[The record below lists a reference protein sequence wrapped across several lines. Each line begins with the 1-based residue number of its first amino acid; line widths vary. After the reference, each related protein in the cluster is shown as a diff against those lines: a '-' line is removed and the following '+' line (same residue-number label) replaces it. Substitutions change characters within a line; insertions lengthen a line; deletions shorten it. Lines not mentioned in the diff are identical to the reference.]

1 MSTIDLKIEF
11 SGGLELLFGNK
22 RTHVLSLPAVVP
34 EDEEENGNP
43 TPTPTPTP
51 KSAPRDVTY
60 LIRHLRTHLLTER
73 PELFVEGDTVYVSPP
88 SLPYPHAR
96 PFVRPRNN

>member
-34 EDEEENGNP
+34 EDEEENGKP
-43 TPTPTPTP
+43 TLTP

-73 PELFVEGDTVYVSPP
+73 PELFVEGDTVYVSP
-88 SLPYPHAR
+88 LRFLHYPL
-96 PFVRPRNN
+96 VRPRNG